1 MILGNFTKQPV
12 DVVDYDID
20 YSEWLSEGDTI
31 ESATVTVAPATN
43 LAIDSVF
50 VNDPRIKIWVSG
62 GTNSVTYKVTVTAT
76 TADGRVKQDEF
87 RVKVKDI

>member
-43 LAIDSVF
+43 LVIDSLF

-62 GTNSVTYKVTVTAT
+62 GTNGVTYKVTVTAT